1 MRKLFGHLKK
11 YRLEAILGP
20 SFKLLEATF
29 ELLVPLIVAAI
40 IDTGIPGGDKSYII
54 RMCGLLALLAA
65 VGLACSLTAQYF
77 AARAATG
84 FAASVRHQLMQK
96 IGSMSY
102 AELDRA
108 GASTLIT
115 RMSGD
120 VDQLQSGMNL
130 ALRLLLRSPFV
141 VFGAMIMAFTVDA
154 PSAVVFAV
162 VIPALCVVVFGIMLL
177 TIPLYRKVQ
186 QLLDRVSAGVRG
198 NINGTRVVRAFGREK
213 AETAEFDRRLTALTA
228 VQRLAGGVSAL
239 MNPITQVMI
248 NVAIIVLIYTGAL
261 RVEAGLL
268 TQGSL
273 VALYNYMTQILTE
286 LIKMADLIINITR
299 AVACGGRIQ
308 AAIDSVEGM
317 KVLDGE
323 QLRAADGDEG
333 YAFGSAADSDYA
345 VEFRH
350 VSFRYESAAGDAL
363 HDISFAVRPGE
374 TVGVIGGT
382 GSGKSTLV
390 NLIPRFYD
398 VTGGRVLVHGADV
411 RGCDPA
417 GLRREMG
424 VVPQHAA
431 LFSGTIRDNLLFSAP
446 DASEE
451 QIDSALRSAQ
461 AYDFVSSKPD
471 GLDTVLG
478 EGGAGLSGGQRQRL
492 TIARALVRRPGILI
506 LDDSSSALDYATDAA
521 LRRSLRQLDF
531 DPTVFIVSQR
541 VSSVRGADRIIV
553 LDDGSVAGIGTH
565 DELLENCLVY
575 KEICA
580 SQHADGEVSVNG

>member
-1 MRKLFGHLKK
+1 MKKLFSHLKK
-11 YRLEAILGP
+11 YRLEAVLGP
-20 SFKLLEATF
+20 AFKLLEASF
-29 ELLVPLIVAAI
+29 ELMVPLIVAAI
-40 IDTGIPGGDKSYII
+40 IDTGIPGGDRGYIL
-54 RMCGLLALLAA
+54 RMCGVLALLAA

-84 FAASVRHQLMQK
+84 FAASVRHQLMEK
-96 IGSMSY
+96 IGQMSY

-162 VIPALCVVVFGIMLL
+162 VIPALCVVVFGIMLI
-177 TIPLYRKVQ
+177 TIPLYRRVQ

-198 NINGTRVVRAFGREK
+198 NINGTRVVRAFGRER
-213 AETAEFDRRLTALTA
+213 AETEEFDRRLDALTA
-228 VQRLAGGVSAL
+228 VQRLAGAVSAL
-239 MNPITQVMI
+239 MNPITLVMI
-248 NVAIIVLIYTGAL
+248 NIAVIVLIRTGAL
-261 RVEAGLL
+261 RVETGLL

-308 AAIDSVEGM
+308 SAIDSVEGM
-317 KVLDGE
+317 PVLPGSGLE
-323 QLRAADGDEG
+323 SGDK
-333 YAFGSAADSDYA
+333 DCA

-350 VSFRYESAAGDAL
+350 VSFRYDSAAGDAL
-363 HDISFAVRPGE
+363 HDVSFSVRPGE

-398 VTGGRVLVHGADV
+398 VTAGSVLVGGADV
-411 RGCDPA
+411 RGLDPA

-431 LFSGTIRDNLLFSAP
+431 LFSGTIRDNLLFSDPGAT
-446 DASEE
+446 
-451 QIDSALRSAQ
+451 DSAIDDALRASQ
-461 AYDFVSSKPD
+461 AYDFVTAKPE

-492 TIARALVRRPGILI
+492 TVARALVRRPGILI

-521 LRRSLRQLDF
+521 LRRSLRRLDF
-531 DPTVFIVSQR
+531 GPTVFIVSQR

-565 DELLENCLVY
+565 AELLESCPVY
-575 KEICA
+575 REICE
-580 SQHADGEVSVNG
+580 SQHATEEVKCNG

>member
-1 MRKLFGHLKK
+1 MKKLFKHLRK
-11 YRLEAILGP
+11 YRLEASLGP
-20 SFKLLEATF
+20 AFKLLEATF

-40 IDTGIPGGDKSYII
+40 IDTGIPTGDTAYIL

-84 FAASVRHQLMQK
+84 FAASVRHELMAS
-96 IGSMSY
+96 IGRMSY

-108 GASTLIT
+108 GASSLIT

-154 PSAVVFAV
+154 RSAVVFAV
-162 VIPALCVVVFGIMLL
+162 VIPALCVVVFGLMLL
-177 TIPLYRKVQ
+177 TIPLYRRVQ

-198 NINGTRVVRAFGREK
+198 NINGTRVVRAFGREQ
-213 AETAEFDRRLTALTA
+213 AETEEFDRRLAALTA
-228 VQRLAGGVSAL
+228 VQRLAGAVSAL
-239 MNPITQVMI
+239 MNPITTVMI
-248 NVAIIVLIYTGAL
+248 NVAIIVLIHTGAL

-286 LIKMADLIINITR
+286 LIKMADLIINMTR

-308 AAIDSVEGM
+308 TAIDSVEG
-317 KVLDGE
+317 LPT
-323 QLRAADGDEG
+323 LPADKLESGDP
-333 YAFGSAADSDYA
+333 ALA
-345 VEFRH
+345 VELRG
-350 VSFRYESAAGDAL
+350 VSFRYASASGDAL
-363 HDISFAVRPGE
+363 HDVSFSARRGE
-374 TVGVIGGT
+374 TIGIIGGT

-398 VTGGRVLVHGADV
+398 VTGGCVLVGGADV
-411 RGCDPA
+411 RGLDPA
-417 GLRREMG
+417 VLRAHIG

-431 LFSGTIRDNLLFSAP
+431 LFSGTIRDNLLFADP
-446 DASEE
+446 DADDRAVEA
-451 QIDSALRSAQ
+451 ALRAAQ
-461 AYDFVSSKPD
+461 AYDFVLAKPE
-471 GLDTVLG
+471 GPDTVLG

-492 TIARALVRRPGILI
+492 TVARALVRRPEILI

-531 DPTVFIVSQR
+531 EPTVFIVSQR
-541 VSSVRGADRIIV
+541 VSSVRGADKIIV
-553 LDDGSVAGIGTH
+553 LDDGAVVGIGDH
-565 DELLENCLVY
+565 AALLRDCAVY
-575 KEICA
+575 REICV
-580 SQHADGEVSVNG
+580 SQHAEGEVSDRG

>member
-1 MRKLFGHLKK
+1 MKKLFSHLKK
-11 YRLEAILGP
+11 YRLEAVLGP
-20 SFKLLEATF
+20 AFKLLEASF
-29 ELLVPLIVAAI
+29 ELMVPLIVAAI
-40 IDTGIPGGDKSYII
+40 IDTGIPGGDRGYIL
-54 RMCGLLALLAA
+54 RMCGVLALLAA

-84 FAASVRHQLMQK
+84 FAASVRHQLMEK
-96 IGSMSY
+96 IGQMSY

-162 VIPALCVVVFGIMLL
+162 VIPSLCVVVFGIMLI
-177 TIPLYRKVQ
+177 TIPLYRRVQ

-198 NINGTRVVRAFGREK
+198 NINGTRVVRAFGRER
-213 AETAEFDRRLTALTA
+213 AETEEFDRRLDALTA
-228 VQRLAGGVSAL
+228 VQRLAGAVSAL
-239 MNPITQVMI
+239 MNPITLVMI
-248 NVAIIVLIYTGAL
+248 NIAVIVLIRTGAL
-261 RVEAGLL
+261 RVETGLL

-308 AAIDSVEGM
+308 SAIDSVEGM
-317 KVLDGE
+317 PVLPESGLE
-323 QLRAADGDEG
+323 SGDK
-333 YAFGSAADSDYA
+333 DCA

-350 VSFRYESAAGDAL
+350 VSFRYGSAAGDAL
-363 HDISFAVRPGE
+363 HDVSFSVRPGE

-398 VTGGRVLVHGADV
+398 ATEGAVLVGGADV
-411 RGCDPA
+411 RGLDPA

-431 LFSGTIRDNLLFSAP
+431 LFSGTIRDNLLFSDP
-446 DASEE
+446 DAT
-451 QIDSALRSAQ
+451 DSAIDDALRASQ
-461 AYDFVSSKPD
+461 AYDFVTAKPER
-471 GLDTVLG
+471 LDTVLG

-492 TIARALVRRPGILI
+492 TVARALVRRPGILI

-521 LRRSLRQLDF
+521 LRRSLRHLDF
-531 DPTVFIVSQR
+531 GPTVFIVSQR

-565 DELLENCLVY
+565 AELLESCPVY
-575 KEICA
+575 REICE
-580 SQHADGEVSVNG
+580 SQHATEEVKCNG

>member
-1 MRKLFGHLKK
+1 MKKLFKHLRR
-11 YRLEAILGP
+11 YRTEAILGP
-20 SFKLLEATF
+20 TFKLLEASF
-29 ELLVPLIVAAI
+29 ELMVPLIVAAI
-40 IDTGIPGGDKSYII
+40 IDTGIPNGDNGYIL
-54 RMCGLLALLAA
+54 RMCGVLALLAA

-84 FAASVRHQLMQK
+84 FAASVRHELMEK
-96 IGSMSY
+96 IGQMSY

-154 PSAVVFAV
+154 PSALVFAV
-162 VIPALCVVVFGIMLL
+162 VIPALCIVVFGIMLI
-177 TIPLYRKVQ
+177 TIPLYRRVQ

-198 NINGTRVVRAFGREK
+198 NIGGTRVVRAFGREA
-213 AETAEFDRRLTALTA
+213 AETAEFDRRLSALTA
-228 VQRLAGGVSAL
+228 IQRLAGAVSAL
-239 MNPITQVMI
+239 MNPITLVMI
-248 NVAIIVLIYTGAL
+248 NIAIIVLIRTGAI

-299 AVACGGRIQ
+299 ALACGGRIQ
-308 AAIDSVEGM
+308 SAIDSVEGM
-317 KVLDGE
+317 PRLEGDKLTHGD
-323 QLRAADGDEG
+323 ADC
-333 YAFGSAADSDYA
+333 A

-350 VSFRYESAAGDAL
+350 VSFRYDTASGDAL
-363 HDISFAVRPGE
+363 HDVSFSVGRGE
-374 TVGVIGGT
+374 TMGIIGGT

-398 VTGGRVLVHGADV
+398 VTDGAVLIGGDDV
-411 RGCDPA
+411 RGLDPA
-417 GLRREMG
+417 MLRRRMG

-431 LFSGTIRDNLLFSAP
+431 LFSGTIRDNLMFSDP
-446 DASEE
+446 DASDAA
-451 QIDSALRSAQ
+451 IDDALHASQ
-461 AYDFVSSKPD
+461 AFDFVSAKPE

-492 TIARALVRRPGILI
+492 TVARALVRRPDILI

-521 LRRSLRQLDF
+521 LRRSLRHLEF
-531 DPTVFIVSQR
+531 SPTVFIVSQR
-541 VSSVRGADRIIV
+541 VSSVRGADRIVV
-553 LDDGSVAGIGTH
+553 LDDGNVAGIGTH
-565 DELLENCLVY
+565 SELLANCPVY
-575 KEICA
+575 REICE
-580 SQHADGEVSVNG
+580 SQHATEEVSANG

>member
-1 MRKLFGHLKK
+1 MKKLFSHLKK
-11 YRLEAILGP
+11 YRLEAVLGP
-20 SFKLLEATF
+20 AFKLLEASF
-29 ELLVPLIVAAI
+29 ELMVPLIVAAI
-40 IDTGIPGGDKSYII
+40 IDTGIPGGDRGYIL
-54 RMCGLLALLAA
+54 RMCGVLALLAA

-84 FAASVRHQLMQK
+84 FAASVRHQLMEK
-96 IGSMSY
+96 IGQMSY

-162 VIPALCVVVFGIMLL
+162 VIPALCVVVFGIMLI
-177 TIPLYRKVQ
+177 TIPLYRRVQ

-198 NINGTRVVRAFGREK
+198 NINGTRVVRAFGRER
-213 AETAEFDRRLTALTA
+213 AETEEFDRRLDALTA
-228 VQRLAGGVSAL
+228 VQRLAGAVSAL
-239 MNPITQVMI
+239 MNPITLVMI
-248 NVAIIVLIYTGAL
+248 NIAVIVLIRTGAL
-261 RVEAGLL
+261 RVETGLL

-308 AAIDSVEGM
+308 SAIDSVEGM
-317 KVLDGE
+317 PVLPGSGLE
-323 QLRAADGDEG
+323 SGDK
-333 YAFGSAADSDYA
+333 DCA

-350 VSFRYESAAGDAL
+350 VSFRYDSAAGDAL
-363 HDISFAVRPGE
+363 HDVSFSVRPGE

-398 VTGGRVLVHGADV
+398 VTAGAVLVGGADV
-411 RGCDPA
+411 RGLDPA

-431 LFSGTIRDNLLFSAP
+431 LFSGTIRDNLLFSDP
-446 DASEE
+446 DATDAA
-451 QIDSALRSAQ
+451 IDDALRASQ
-461 AYDFVSSKPD
+461 AYDFVTAKPE

-492 TIARALVRRPGILI
+492 TVARALVRRPGILI

-521 LRRSLRQLDF
+521 LRRSLRRLDF
-531 DPTVFIVSQR
+531 GPTVFIVSQR

-565 DELLENCLVY
+565 AELLESCPVY
-575 KEICA
+575 REICE
-580 SQHADGEVSVNG
+580 SQHATEEVKCNG

>member
-1 MRKLFGHLKK
+1 MKKLFSHLKK
-11 YRLEAILGP
+11 YRLEAVLGP
-20 SFKLLEATF
+20 AFKLLEASF
-29 ELLVPLIVAAI
+29 ELMVPLIVAAV
-40 IDTGIPGGDKSYII
+40 IDTGIPGGDRGYIL
-54 RMCGLLALLAA
+54 RMCGVLALLAA

-84 FAASVRHQLMQK
+84 FAASVRHQLMEK
-96 IGSMSY
+96 IGQMSY

-162 VIPALCVVVFGIMLL
+162 VIPALCVVVFGIMLI
-177 TIPLYRKVQ
+177 TIPLYRRVQ

-198 NINGTRVVRAFGREK
+198 NINGTRVVRAFGRER
-213 AETAEFDRRLTALTA
+213 AETEEFDRRLDALTA
-228 VQRLAGGVSAL
+228 VQRLAGAVSAL
-239 MNPITQVMI
+239 MNPITLVMI
-248 NVAIIVLIYTGAL
+248 NIAVIVLIWTGAL

-308 AAIDSVEGM
+308 SAIDSVEGM
-317 KVLDGE
+317 PVLPSSGLE
-323 QLRAADGDEG
+323 SGDK
-333 YAFGSAADSDYA
+333 DCA

-350 VSFRYESAAGDAL
+350 VSFRYDSAAGDAL
-363 HDISFAVRPGE
+363 HDVSFSVRPGE

-398 VTGGRVLVHGADV
+398 ATAGAVLVGGADV
-411 RGCDPA
+411 RGLDPA

-431 LFSGTIRDNLLFSAP
+431 LFSGTIRDNLLFSDP
-446 DASEE
+446 DATDAA
-451 QIDSALRSAQ
+451 INDALRASQ
-461 AYDFVSSKPD
+461 AYDFVTAKPE

-492 TIARALVRRPGILI
+492 TVARALVRRPGILI

-521 LRRSLRQLDF
+521 LRRSLRRLDF
-531 DPTVFIVSQR
+531 GPTVFIVSQR
-541 VSSVRGADRIIV
+541 VSSVRGADRIVV

-565 DELLENCLVY
+565 AELLESCPVY
-575 KEICA
+575 REICE
-580 SQHADGEVSVNG
+580 SQHATEEVKSNG

>member
-1 MRKLFGHLKK
+1 MKKLFSHLKK
-11 YRLEAILGP
+11 YRLEAVLGP
-20 SFKLLEATF
+20 TFKLLEAGF
-29 ELLVPLIVAAI
+29 ELMVPLIVAAI
-40 IDTGIPGGDKSYII
+40 IDTGIPGGDRGYIL

-84 FAASVRHQLMQK
+84 FAASVRHRLMQK
-96 IGSMSY
+96 IGQMSY

-120 VDQLQSGMNL
+120 VDQLQSGLNL

-154 PSAVVFAV
+154 PSALVFAV
-162 VIPALCVVVFGIMLL
+162 IIPALCVVVFGIMLI
-177 TIPLYRKVQ
+177 TIPLYRRVQ

-198 NINGTRVVRAFGREK
+198 NINGTRVVRAFGREG
-213 AETAEFDRRLTALTA
+213 AETEEFDRRLDALTA
-228 VQRLAGGVSAL
+228 VQKLAGAISAL
-239 MNPITQVMI
+239 MNPITLVMI
-248 NVAIIVLIYTGAL
+248 NIAIIVLIRTGAL

-308 AAIDSVEGM
+308 SAIDSVEGM
-317 KVLDGE
+317 PSLP
-323 QLRAADGDEG
+323 AAELESGDE
-333 YAFGSAADSDYA
+333 SYA

-350 VSFRYESAAGDAL
+350 VSFRYASAAGDAL
-363 HDISFAVRPGE
+363 HDVSFSVRRGE

-398 VTGGRVLVHGADV
+398 VTEGTVLVGGADV
-411 RGCDPA
+411 RGLDTA
-417 GLRREMG
+417 LLRREMG

-431 LFSGTIRDNLLFSAP
+431 LFSGTIRENLLFSDPNATD
-446 DASEE
+446 DALN
-451 QIDSALRSAQ
+451 DALRASQ
-461 AYDFVSSKPD
+461 AYDFVTAKPE

-492 TIARALVRRPGILI
+492 TVARALVRRPDILI

-521 LRRSLRQLDF
+521 LRRSLRRLDF
-531 DPTVFIVSQR
+531 GPTVFIVSQR
-541 VSSVRGADRIIV
+541 VSSVRGADRIVV
-553 LDDGSVAGIGTH
+553 LDDGNVAGIGTH
-565 DELLENCLVY
+565 AELLESCSVY
-575 KEICA
+575 REICL
-580 SQHADGEVSVNG
+580 SQHATEEVKRNG

>member
-11 YRLEAILGP
+11 FRLEAVLGP
-20 SFKLLEATF
+20 TFKLLEASF

-40 IDTGIPGGDKSYII
+40 IDTGIETRDTGYIL

-84 FAASVRHQLMQK
+84 FAASVRHELMQS
-96 IGSMSY
+96 IGRMSY

-154 PSAVVFAV
+154 RSAVVFAV
-162 VIPALCVVVFGIMLL
+162 VIPALCIVVFGIMLA
-177 TIPLYRKVQ
+177 TIPLYRRVQ
-186 QLLDRVSAGVRG
+186 SLLDRVSAGVRG
-198 NINGTRVVRAFGREK
+198 NISGTRVIRAFGREQ
-213 AETAEFDRRLTALTA
+213 AETDEFDRRLAALTA
-228 VQRLAGGVSAL
+228 VQRLAGAVSAL
-239 MNPITQVMI
+239 MNPITTVMI

-268 TQGSL
+268 TQGGL

-286 LIKMADLIINITR
+286 LIKMADLIINMTR
-299 AVACGGRIQ
+299 AVACGSRIQ
-308 AAIDSVEGM
+308 SVIDSAHGLPTLPESALGS
-317 KVLDGE
+317 
-323 QLRAADGDEG
+323 GDP
-333 YAFGSAADSDYA
+333 ALA
-345 VEFRH
+345 VELRD
-350 VSFRYESAAGDAL
+350 VSFRYESASGDAL
-363 HDISFAVRPGE
+363 HGISFGVRRGE
-374 TVGVIGGT
+374 TVGIIGGT

-398 VTGGRVLVHGADV
+398 VTDGCVLVGGADV
-411 RGCDPA
+411 RGLDTA
-417 GLRREMG
+417 ELRRRIG

-431 LFSGTIRDNLLFSAP
+431 LFAGSIRDNLLFSEPSAS
-446 DASEE
+446 DATVEM
-451 QIDSALRSAQ
+451 ALRAAQ
-461 AYDFVSSKPD
+461 AYDFVAAKPE

-492 TIARALVRRPGILI
+492 TIARALVRRPEILI
-506 LDDSSSALDYATDAA
+506 LDDSSSALDLATDAA
-521 LRRSLRQLDF
+521 LRRSLRGLDF
-531 DPTVFIVSQR
+531 EATIFIISQR
-541 VSSVRGADRIIV
+541 VSSVRGADRIVV
-553 LDDGSVAGIGTH
+553 LDDGAVVGMGDHAA
-565 DELLENCLVY
+565 LLRDCPVY
-575 KEICA
+575 REICV
-580 SQHADGEVSVNG
+580 SQNAIEEEVSDRG

>member
-1 MRKLFGHLKK
+1 MKKLFSHLKK
-11 YRLEAILGP
+11 YRLEAVLGP
-20 SFKLLEATF
+20 AFKLLEASF
-29 ELLVPLIVAAI
+29 ELMVPLIVAAI
-40 IDTGIPGGDKSYII
+40 IDTGIPGGDRGYIL
-54 RMCGLLALLAA
+54 RMCGVLALLAA

-84 FAASVRHQLMQK
+84 FAASVRHQLMEK
-96 IGSMSY
+96 IGQMSY

-162 VIPALCVVVFGIMLL
+162 VIPALCVVVFGIMLI
-177 TIPLYRKVQ
+177 TIPLYRRVQ

-198 NINGTRVVRAFGREK
+198 NINGTRVVRAFGRERD
-213 AETAEFDRRLTALTA
+213 ETEEFDRRLDALTA
-228 VQRLAGGVSAL
+228 VQRLAGAVSAL
-239 MNPITQVMI
+239 MNPITLVMI
-248 NVAIIVLIYTGAL
+248 NIAVIVLIRTGAL

-308 AAIDSVEGM
+308 SAIDSVEGM
-317 KVLDGE
+317 PVLPESGLE
-323 QLRAADGDEG
+323 SGDK
-333 YAFGSAADSDYA
+333 DCA

-350 VSFRYESAAGDAL
+350 VSFRYDSAAGDAL
-363 HDISFAVRPGE
+363 HDVSFSVRPGE

-398 VTGGRVLVHGADV
+398 ATAGAVLVGGADV
-411 RGCDPA
+411 RGLDPA

-431 LFSGTIRDNLLFSAP
+431 LFSGTIRDNLLFSDP
-446 DASEE
+446 DAT
-451 QIDSALRSAQ
+451 DSAIDDALRASQ
-461 AYDFVSSKPD
+461 AYDFVTAKPE

-492 TIARALVRRPGILI
+492 TVARALVRRPGILI

-521 LRRSLRQLDF
+521 LRRSLRRLDF
-531 DPTVFIVSQR
+531 GPTVFIVSQR

-565 DELLENCLVY
+565 AELLESCPVY
-575 KEICA
+575 REICE
-580 SQHADGEVSVNG
+580 SQHATEEVKCNG

>member
-1 MRKLFGHLKK
+1 MKKLFSHLKK
-11 YRLEAILGP
+11 YRLEAVLGP
-20 SFKLLEATF
+20 AFKLLEASF
-29 ELLVPLIVAAI
+29 ELMVPLIVAAV
-40 IDTGIPGGDKSYII
+40 IDTGIPGGDRGYIL
-54 RMCGLLALLAA
+54 RMCGVLALLAA

-84 FAASVRHQLMQK
+84 FAASVRHQLMEK
-96 IGSMSY
+96 IGQMSY

-141 VFGAMIMAFTVDA
+141 VFGAVIMAFTVDA

-162 VIPALCVVVFGIMLL
+162 VIPALCVVVFGIMLI
-177 TIPLYRKVQ
+177 TIPLYRRVQ

-198 NINGTRVVRAFGREK
+198 NINGTRVVRAFGRER
-213 AETAEFDRRLTALTA
+213 AETEEFDRRLDALTA
-228 VQRLAGGVSAL
+228 VQRLAGAVSAL
-239 MNPITQVMI
+239 MNPITLVMI
-248 NVAIIVLIYTGAL
+248 NIAVIVLIWTGAL

-308 AAIDSVEGM
+308 SAIDSVEGM
-317 KVLDGE
+317 PVLPE
-323 QLRAADGDEG
+323 SELESGDK
-333 YAFGSAADSDYA
+333 DCA

-350 VSFRYESAAGDAL
+350 VSFRYDSAAGDAL
-363 HDISFAVRPGE
+363 HDVSFSVRPGE

-398 VTGGRVLVHGADV
+398 ATAGAVLVGGADV
-411 RGCDPA
+411 RGLDPA

-431 LFSGTIRDNLLFSAP
+431 LFSGTIRDNLLFSDP
-446 DASEE
+446 DATDAA
-451 QIDSALRSAQ
+451 INDALRASQ
-461 AYDFVSSKPD
+461 AYDFVTAKPE

-492 TIARALVRRPGILI
+492 TVARALVRRPGILI

-521 LRRSLRQLDF
+521 LRRSLRRLDF
-531 DPTVFIVSQR
+531 GPTVFIVSQR
-541 VSSVRGADRIIV
+541 VSSVRGADRIVV

-565 DELLENCLVY
+565 AELLESCPVY
-575 KEICA
+575 REICE
-580 SQHADGEVSVNG
+580 SQHATEEVKSNG